1 MVLQELLGAY
11 SDTMEINLFFGALD
25 TNNDG
30 QISIDE
36 WDLWFSKMQQ
46 GLDTDKIL
54 VFLKRLEQAE
64 IQQSKA
70 ELAELTAAIGPS
82 LEMLADAQASLK
94 ELRRAK
100 AGAESNAEQL
110 VAEAAL
116 LRKQLAEQ
124 MNTPSEQDA
133 EVNTQVVTRQLAARD
148 AALAALQAQLT
159 VDGEALCKSQAD
171 FQQELQAHAQS
182 KRALA
187 DAHTQLQRLAT
198 AAANVS
204 PRPPKMPKSPRQ
216 QLQQEQAPQHSPR
229 QQLKQEQAPQHSPRQ
244 QLKQEQAPQHS
255 PRKQLQ
261 QEQAPQHSPR
271 QQLPQ
276 QQALQHSPQQQSPRE
291 QYARQLSP
299 RESQLQSE
307 LLLRRIEQSQSPQ
320 QQSPQQQYAAPQPQQ
335 PPQDPSDRRSQLS
348 KRSDEI
354 LAAAEKAAARLRSS
368 KDAAP
373 EATKE
378 GLWATKVVNKATKE
392 ELLFELA
399 HERDRHAREEAKRI
413 QMILA
418 QELEAQQSQIR
429 SGPFVPPV
437 VPALRLD
444 ELNSAPPVHTAPTTF
459 RGELS
464 SVTQVALN
472 SVTHT
477 LQLLCIFTLLYNTA
491 LHSLF

>member
-70 ELAELTAAIGPS
+70 ELAELTAAINPS

-124 MNTPSEQDA
+124 MNTPSEQVA

-276 QQALQHSPQQQSPRE
+276 H
-291 QYARQLSP
+291 
-299 RESQLQSE
+299 
-307 LLLRRIEQSQSPQ
+307 
-320 QQSPQQQYAAPQPQQ
+320 
-335 PPQDPSDRRSQLS
+335 
-348 KRSDEI
+348 
-354 LAAAEKAAARLRSS
+354 
-368 KDAAP
+368 
-373 EATKE
+373 
-378 GLWATKVVNKATKE
+378 
-392 ELLFELA
+392 
-399 HERDRHAREEAKRI
+399 
-413 QMILA
+413 
-418 QELEAQQSQIR
+418 
-429 SGPFVPPV
+429 
-437 VPALRLD
+437 
-444 ELNSAPPVHTAPTTF
+444 
-459 RGELS
+459 
-464 SVTQVALN
+464 
-472 SVTHT
+472 
-477 LQLLCIFTLLYNTA
+477 
-491 LHSLF
+491 